1 MVSHSA
7 TGRTDLMLPAE
18 ILFVP
23 SLERVRTT
31 NAWALLHWLSVQQA
45 VEITDWQALQRWSI
59 AEPAAF
65 RAAIV
70 DFAGLEQDAG
80 PARVRQ
86 AASVLLHLDV
96 RPDDRVLITGEADSL
111 TAAMPVRTAVLRYW
125 GAPEAL
131 LQAAGEQA
139 ASVVIAPATVLAR
152 ATFRCTGPR
161 EPLARLRQIVA
172 LGDKL
177 APALR
182 TRIYTWVKQDVML
195 LALAGDMVWGDPLS
209 PVLRAPPPQPA
220 LGASLR
226 RLASAGPGAR

>member
-1 MVSHSA
+1 MP
-7 TGRTDLMLPAE
+7 PAE

-23 SLERVRTT
+23 SPELMRTT

-45 VEITDWQALQRWSI
+45 ADITDWQALQRWSI

-65 RAAIV
+65 QAAIRE
-70 DFAGLEQDAG
+70 FAQLEEGAG

-96 RPDDRVLITGEADSL
+96 RPDDRVLIAGEADNL
-111 TAAMPVRTAVLRYW
+111 AAVMPATTAILRYR
-125 GAPEAL
+125 GVPEAL
-131 LQAAGEQA
+131 LQAAGEQK
-139 ASVVIAPATVLAR
+139 ASVVIAPAGVLAR
-152 ATFRCTGPR
+152 ATFRRVGQR
-161 EPLARLRQIVA
+161 DVLAPLRLIVS

-177 APALR
+177 APMLR

-195 LALAGDMVWGDPLS
+195 LAQAGDTIWGDPLS

-220 LGASLR
+220 LGARLR
-226 RLASAGPGAR
+226 RLASADPDAR